1 MKNSIRLRALENKDL
16 RFVHSLNNNRSIM
29 SYWFEEPY
37 ESFDE
42 LEDLYG
48 KHIHDNT
55 ERRFIAEYCGTDNSE
70 AVSIGLVEL
79 IEIDYVHRKAEF
91 QIIIAPGYQG
101 KGHARTLIKSALDY
115 AFTILNLNKVYL
127 VVAVEN
133 EKAIHLYRHSG
144 FIEEARLVQEYFTN
158 GEYRDVL
165 RMYIMQDD
173 YLRLIATD

>member
-1 MKNSIRLRALENKDL
+1 MKNSIRLRALEKKDL

-55 ERRFIAEYCGTDNSE
+55 ERRFIAEHCGADNSE

-101 KGHARTLIKSALDY
+101 QGHARDADQVRAGLCLHHFEPEQG
-115 AFTILNLNKVYL
+115 FTWSS
-127 VVAVEN
+127 AVEN
-133 EKAIHLYRHSG
+133 EKSHFIFIVISG

-165 RMYIMQDD
+165 RMYIMP
-173 YLRLIATD
+173 R